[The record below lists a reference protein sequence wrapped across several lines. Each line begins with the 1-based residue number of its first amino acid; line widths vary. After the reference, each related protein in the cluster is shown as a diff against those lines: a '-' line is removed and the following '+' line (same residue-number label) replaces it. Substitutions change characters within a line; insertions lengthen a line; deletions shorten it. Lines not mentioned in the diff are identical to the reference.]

1 MKSWLISIIVALAA
15 TFSAPCAFGQAPVI
29 PCVSIAAG
37 GCGTPTQFH
46 LIAANTNNSTLIA
59 AGARTVTGAQLSGVG
74 AAPAYVKL
82 YNKATAPTC
91 GTDTPVKVLMI
102 PAAATAANGAVSNVS
117 ISLGSLFPLGL
128 GLCVVTGMAAAN
140 TFNVNIDHR

>member
-1 MKSWLISIIVALAA
+1 MRIIGWLVVALLVLASS
-15 TFSAPCAFGQAPVI
+15 SASAQSVI
-29 PCVSIAAG
+29 PCVAISGG

-59 AGARTVTGAQLSGVG
+59 AGSRTVTGAQVSGIG
-74 AAPAYVKL
+74 AAPAYLKF

-102 PAAATAANGAVSNVS
+102 PAASTAANGAVSNV
-117 ISLGSLFPLGL
+117 
-128 GLCVVTGMAAAN
+128 
-140 TFNVNIDHR
+140 